1 MKSYCVKDFAKKSNE
16 ENQNIL
22 NNKEIALKYI
32 ESVPDIELE
41 YEENFVL
48 ILTDQ
53 IEENHELCVDRRAL
67 EKSYVDKKVEDL
79 NHSNNQIKVVN
90 LLDEFDNVLSFF
102 VANGLILVPNQ
113 DFNKL
118 YVNEEQLKRIKK
130 HYFQDDGMSY
140 TKGPKK

>member
-67 EKSYVDKKVEDL
+67 EKS
-79 NHSNNQIKVVN
+79 
-90 LLDEFDNVLSFF
+90 
-102 VANGLILVPNQ
+102 
-113 DFNKL
+113 
-118 YVNEEQLKRIKK
+118 
-130 HYFQDDGMSY
+130 
-140 TKGPKK
+140 